1 MATKQGKGAAKSSTR
16 KKGTS
21 GGPKR
26 SIVRRIILFLW
37 AGFFFAVL
45 SLSMLM
51 YGVSQGLFGELPSP
65 EVLENPRSYLAT
77 EIFASD
83 GALLGN
89 FFRENRTNVPFDS
102 LSPHL
107 VNALV
112 ATEDRRYW
120 DHAGIDGK
128 ALSRVLIKSVLM
140 GQTESSGGGST
151 LTQQLAKNLFHSSP
165 GNIIERIPQKLKEW
179 VIAVRLEKRYTKE
192 EILTMYLNTV
202 EFVNNAHGIKSA
214 SRVYFNTTPSLL
226 KLEEAA
232 VLVGMV
238 KNPSLYNPLR
248 FPDRTLN
255 RRNTVIG
262 QMVKYDYLEPDVA
275 DSIKQ
280 LPLGLNYK
288 KVDHN
293 DGLAPYFREQ
303 LRLFMR
309 QWAKDNPK
317 PDGSTYDIYADG
329 LKIYTTIDSRMQ
341 KHGEEA
347 VKEHMSALQE
357 DFFAHWNAIPTE
369 PWKWD
374 PENPRYNPDWLT
386 KKMKQTERYRLMRK
400 DEIPLDSII
409 LAFEKPR
416 KMTVFDWNSP
426 GYEKDTIMSPFDSL
440 KWHYYHL
447 QAGFMAVDPYDG
459 RILTWV
465 GGIDH
470 NHFKVDHVT
479 SRRQVG
485 STFKPFIYA
494 AAITELGYSP
504 CLKFPNTDFPNPN
517 YDNWA
522 PRNSGDYKEGEMI
535 ALWDA
540 LAHSVNKITAKLM
553 LDLGDPNNVVTLVKR
568 LGIDNEVPPYPSIAL
583 GTPELTLKEMAGS
596 YTAFV
601 NRGYFSKPY
610 FISEIRDKYDN
621 VIARFSPESREVL
634 SAEQADVM
642 LYLLQRVVNQGTGQ
656 RLRYRYK
663 FEQPIGGKTG
673 TTQNNTDGW
682 FMGVTPELITGT
694 WVGGDDP
701 VFRFRTT
708 ALGQG
713 ANMALPIF
721 ALFLEKAYNDPKLG
735 LDKEAAFPTF
745 EDRRTIETDCEKYEE
760 QSTDEYDNLN
770 PYGANTFGGYQ

>member
-1 MATKQGKGAAKSSTR
+1 MAKGKGTDKPKGNAAK
-16 KKGTS
+16 KKDATA
-21 GGPKR
+21 R
-26 SIVRRIILFLW
+26 SRIVRKVILLFW
-37 AGFFFAVL
+37 ALFVFAVL
-45 SLSMLM
+45 SFSLLM
-51 YGVSQGLFGELPSP
+51 YGVSQGLFGDLPSP
-65 EVLENPRSYLAT
+65 EVLENPKSYLAT
-77 EIFASD
+77 EIYSSD
-83 GALLGN
+83 GVLLGN
-89 FFRENRTNVPFDS
+89 FFRENRTNVPYDS
-102 LSPHL
+102 LSTHL
-107 VNALV
+107 VDALV

-128 ALSRVLIKSVLM
+128 ALTRVLVKSFLL

-151 LTQQLAKNLFHSSP
+151 LTQQLAKNLFHSRP
-165 GNIIERIPQKLKEW
+165 GNIWERIPQKLKEW

-214 SRVYFNTTPSLL
+214 SRVYFNTTPSQL

-232 VLVGMV
+232 LLVGMV

-248 FPDRTLN
+248 FPERALT
-255 RRNTVIG
+255 RRNTVFD
-262 QMVKYDYLEPDVA
+262 QMVKYDYLAPAVA
-275 DSIKQ
+275 DSLKQ
-280 LPLGLNYK
+280 LDLSLNYR

-293 DGLAPYFREQ
+293 EGLAPYFREQ
-303 LRLFMR
+303 LRMFMR
-309 QWAKDNPK
+309 EWAKNNPK
-317 PDGSTYDIYADG
+317 PDGSTYDIYSDG

-341 KHGEEA
+341 AHGEAA
-347 VKEHMSALQE
+347 VQEHMAKLQE
-357 DFFAHWNAIPTE
+357 DFFDHWAATRAE
-369 PWKWD
+369 PWTWD
-374 PENPRYNPDWLT
+374 RESPRYNPDWLE
-386 KKMKQTERYRLMRK
+386 KKMKTTERYRVMRK
-400 DEIPLDSII
+400 NGVPMDSIK
-409 LAFEKPR
+409 LAFNTPR
-416 KMTVFDWNSP
+416 EMTVFDWNSP
-426 GYEKDTIMSPFDSL
+426 NKEKDTVMTPFDSL

-447 QAGFMAVDPYDG
+447 QAGFLVVDPYDG

-465 GGIDH
+465 GGVDH
-470 NHFKVDHVT
+470 NHFKLDHVT
-479 SRRQVG
+479 TRRQVG

-504 CLKFPNTDFPNPN
+504 CLKFPNTDFPNPK

-553 LDLGDPNNVVTLVKR
+553 LDLGDPNNVVNLVSR
-568 LGIDNEVPPYPSIAL
+568 LGIESEVPPYPSIAL

-601 NRGYFSKPY
+601 NRGYYSKPY

-621 VIARFSPESREVL
+621 VIAKFSPESREVL
-634 SAEQADVM
+634 SAEQANVM
-642 LYLLQRVVNQGTGQ
+642 LYLLQKVVNQGTGM

-673 TTQNNTDGW
+673 TTQENTDGW
-682 FMGVTPELITGT
+682 FMGVTPELVAGT

-701 VFRFRTT
+701 VFRFRST

-721 ALFLEKAYNDPKLG
+721 ALFLEKAYSDTTLG
-735 LDKEAAFPTF
+735 LDKEAAFPKY
-745 EDRRTIETDCEKYEE
+745 EERRTIETDCEKYEE
-760 QSTDEYDNLN
+760 LNEDDYDNLN
-770 PYGANTFGGYQ
+770 PYGMGSLEGYP